1 MEASLSKLLLPTP
14 GSLVSPPHHHY
25 PSAISLLCPSSS
37 SSSASSLLSPSTGS
51 RSLFLNDLTSSAA
64 ATAIGMSS
72 PPLIHPAAFFHW
84 AKLLKM
90 KEQQELGSHISHL
103 PQQHS
108 SAAAAAAVVQAMLDQ
123 QHHHQQQHQG
133 KLQPLLSPSTTM
145 PLALTGNKSK
155 SAFSPVASTK
165 ATVIPDMDLLKM
177 HSPSAGG
184 YASSRHHYHH
194 HHQRE
199 NMGIIAT
206 PEASPVLKNNR
217 IPLASKYQEDEDEE
231 EQGLDLSIR
240 NVAVASK
247 TSLMMRN
254 RESSK
259 KLMVSPGNFLRSPI
273 SALAG
278 ADLSSGIRKR
288 ASPLQTPEQQP
299 LRKSISTGRLNKSQM
314 NDNDIMVTPPQSLPL
329 KGKKGLPKPTRK
341 TKAVRR
347 LQFDEDKSSPVSGT
361 IIRDIRDVNA
371 KKNEIAN
378 DEDCKYEETAIGIQ
392 ITRRGDIDPE
402 FNTVKVTEETKAE
415 LAKIE
420 NKIGAYVCRLC
431 EEEYEDAFGL
441 ARHRC
446 ACIVHVEYRCPEC
459 DKVFSCPANLASH
472 RRWHKP
478 RGNNVAGG
486 AANNARGVKGEGKGA
501 KNSKS
506 RSATTPD
513 NIGNEKSGLPLSPGV
528 ELREWILKPSSLG
541 AAPTDEGGD
550 DRHMSSPGF
559 DCEDERNNNNNGP
572 DKPVD
577 LAYKEQKNKH
587 PMPRVPEFE
596 YNCVI
601 CREKF
606 HNQTDFQVH
615 LTSHF
620 LAESHSS
627 TPIPSSSSSSSGSAR
642 YIPLSDAHKARRR
655 GGSIAAGWNE
665 DHGSSPSASPI
676 LRHPQSPNTNNS
688 RSPLTSP
695 ISSGS
700 STQGS
705 I

>member
-14 GSLVSPPHHHY
+14 SSLVSPSHHHY
-25 PSAISLLCPSSS
+25 PSALSLLCPSSS
-37 SSSASSLLSPSTGS
+37 SSSVASSLLSPSTGS
-51 RSLFLNDLTSSAA
+51 HSLFFNELTSSAAA

-72 PPLIHPAAFFHW
+72 PPLIHPAALFHW

-103 PQQHS
+103 PQQHQQHS
-108 SAAAAAAVVQAMLDQ
+108 SAAAAAAVVQAMLEQ
-123 QHHHQQQHQG
+123 QHHQA
-133 KLQPLLSPSTTM
+133 KMQPLLSPSTM

-165 ATVIPDMDLLKM
+165 VSSGGATVIPDMDLLKM
-177 HSPSAGG
+177 HSPTAGG
-184 YASSRHHYHH
+184 YASSRHQYHHHH

-217 IPLASKYQEDEDEE
+217 IPLASKFQEDNDEE

-240 NVAVASK
+240 NVAASK
-247 TSLMMRN
+247 TSLINRN

-299 LRKSISTGRLNKSQM
+299 LRKSISMGRLNKSQM
-314 NDNDIMVTPPQSLPL
+314 NDNDITVVTPPQSLPV

-371 KKNEIAN
+371 QKNEIGN

-420 NKIGAYVCRLC
+420 NKIGAFICRLC

-478 RGNNVAGG
+478 RGNNVNANSRG
-486 AANNARGVKGEGKGA
+486 AKGEGKGA

-506 RSATTPD
+506 RSASTPD
-513 NIGNEKSGLPLSPGV
+513 NNNIPNEKPGVTLLSPSV
-528 ELREWILKPSSLG
+528 ELREWILKPSSIG
-541 AAPTDEGGD
+541 TAPVEES
-550 DRHMSSPGF
+550 DRLMASPSF
-559 DCEDERNNNNNGP
+559 NCDDERNNNNG
-572 DKPVD
+572 PVD
-577 LAYKEQKNKH
+577 LAYKEQKKH
-587 PMPRVPEFE
+587 RAPEFE

-601 CREKF
+601 CRKKF
-606 HNQTDFQVH
+606 HNQLDFQGH
-615 LTSHF
+615 LASHF
-620 LAESHSS
+620 VAESQTS

-642 YIPLSDAHKARRR
+642 YIGLNNTHKSHR
-655 GGSIAAGWNE
+655 GLTSAWN
-665 DHGSSPSASPI
+665 DNNGSSPLPSPI

-695 ISSGS
+695 ISSSS

-705 I
+705 L